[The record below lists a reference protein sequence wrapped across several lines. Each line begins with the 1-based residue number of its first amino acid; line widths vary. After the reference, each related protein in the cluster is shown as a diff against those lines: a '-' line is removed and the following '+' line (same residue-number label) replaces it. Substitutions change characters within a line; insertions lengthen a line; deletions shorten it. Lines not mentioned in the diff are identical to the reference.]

1 MAKRDYT
8 EDIKRVIF
16 FTATDMINEYK
27 KQVLKDVPKNNI
39 KKYVADYYKDET
51 KKQMELTK
59 LNQDI
64 QDIVNQMFLQLDNN
78 TPKHIQ
84 EREDYKQ
91 FKKAW
96 SNYGYWG
103 VQEIEFSKDCR
114 MISPTCGIGMEYIND
129 FISATDKKKHTDFLR
144 TFKELN
150 RNEIIY
156 CWFSS
161 VFKVEV

>member
-1 MAKRDYT
+1 MAKIDYT
-8 EDIKRVIF
+8 EDIKRIIYL
-16 FTATDMINEYK
+16 TATEMINEYIQK
-27 KQVLKDVPKNNI
+27 VLKDAPNDNI
-39 KKYVADYYKDET
+39 KEYVADYYKDET

-59 LNQDI
+59 LNEDI

-78 TPKHIQ
+78 IPKHIQ

-114 MISPTCGIGMEYIND
+114 MISPTCDKGMEYIND
-129 FISATDKKKHTDFLR
+129 FISVADKKNHTDFLR
-144 TFKELN
+144 TFKELD

-156 CWFSS
+156 CWVSLF
-161 VFKVEV
+161 FKVEV